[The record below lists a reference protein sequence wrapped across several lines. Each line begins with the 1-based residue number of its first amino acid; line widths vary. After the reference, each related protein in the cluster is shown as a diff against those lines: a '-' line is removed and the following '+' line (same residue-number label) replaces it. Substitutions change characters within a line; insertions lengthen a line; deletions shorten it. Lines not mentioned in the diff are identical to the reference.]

1 MKAFNKKL
9 DAKKSCQL
17 PRKQKAIEALLLLS
31 WKIAKKDRP
40 TWLRRDLAAYSQRT
54 F

>member
-1 MKAFNKKL
+1 MKDFNEKFN
-9 DAKKSCQL
+9 AKKSCQL
-17 PRKQKAIEALLLLS
+17 PRKSQAIEALLLLS

-40 TWLRRDLAAYSQRT
+40 NWLANDLAAYSQRR